1 MAARAF
7 PFILAL
13 ILAAAMALP
22 AVAELRRV
30 QGTGQAVESGL
41 GAEVTRRRALQEA
54 LIEAAL
60 SAGVDVNG
68 FAASASSILTA
79 DQLVVRPS
87 SRILGYSILSEGKSG
102 DYYRVKVEAFVGEP
116 ADIDP
121 CSQRPPIA
129 ATAYLPRLSTKPTAP
144 VWMES
149 FGPDVAKA
157 VQDTFLKARNG
168 KLARST
174 AVGHQR
180 TQVARVAQ
188 DMDYASLTQG
198 RAAPA
203 AGNAVQGL
211 VISSDL
217 VLDLVGGDHAGQS
230 LLMTLELHLSDAT
243 SQVEKSHLRIER
255 KVHLGTGLPI
265 RSLNQFLRKD
275 RQKLTTKLLE
285 GVAAEFDAFLGA
297 MRCQP
302 LVAHLA
308 YAGGK
313 LIVPL
318 GAQDG
323 LTRNMLAY
331 TDRGD
336 QPFLL
341 FRISELSSNRA
352 VLTTIDPMVDPK
364 SLDGVP
370 ARFMDGVP

>member
-1 MAARAF
+1 MSIWARS
-7 PFILAL
+7 ILL
-13 ILAAAMALP
+13 ILGLACAAVP
-22 AVAELRRV
+22 ASADLRRV
-30 QGTGQAVESGL
+30 QATGQAVESGL
-41 GAEVTRRRALQEA
+41 GADVTRRRALHEA

-116 ADIDP
+116 VDVDP
-121 CSQRPPIA
+121 CSKRPPVT
-129 ATAYLPRLSTKPTAP
+129 ATAFRPRLSLDPTAP
-144 VWMES
+144 VWIEG
-149 FGPDVAKA
+149 FAADFADA
-157 VQDTFLKARNG
+157 VQDALLQSRNG
-168 KLARST
+168 KLTRSK
-174 AVGHQR
+174 AVGPQVA
-180 TQVARVAQ
+180 QVARVAQ

-198 RAAPA
+198 RTQTVAATK
-203 AGNAVQGL
+203 VSGL
-211 VISSDL
+211 VIASDL
-217 VLDLVGGDHAGQS
+217 SLDLVGGDHAGQT
-230 LLMTLELHLSDAT
+230 LLMTLTIRMFDAA
-243 SQVEKSHLRIER
+243 SQADKSRVRIER

-265 RSLNQFLRKD
+265 RSLNQVLRKD
-275 RQKLTTKLLE
+275 RQKLTAGLLD
-285 GVAAEFDAFLGA
+285 GVAAEFDAVLGA
-297 MRCQP
+297 MRCEP
-302 LVAHLA
+302 LVATLD
-308 YAGGK
+308 YVGGK

-323 LTRNMLAY
+323 LTKNMLAY

-341 FRISELSSNRA
+341 FRITELAANRA

-364 SLDGVP
+364 GLQGVP

>member
-1 MAARAF
+1 MKLWSFLVIAVWACT
-7 PFILAL
+7 LV
-13 ILAAAMALP
+13 LP
-22 AVAELRRV
+22 AHAELRRV
-30 QGTGQAVESGL
+30 QATGQAVESGL
-41 GAEVTRRRALQEA
+41 GADVTRRRALQEA

-102 DYYRVKVEAFVGEP
+102 DYYRVKIEAFVGEP
-116 ADIDP
+116 EDIDP
-121 CSQRPPIA
+121 CQMRPPLT
-129 ATAYLPRLSTKPTAP
+129 ATAYRPNLSIDPMAP
-144 VWMES
+144 VWMED
-149 FGPDVAKA
+149 FGSDVAEA
-157 VQDTFLKARNG
+157 VQDALVRSRNG
-168 KLARST
+168 KLTRSKD
-174 AVGHQR
+174 VGPQSAPQ
-180 TQVARVAQ
+180 TRVAQ

-198 RAAPA
+198 RTKPV
-203 AGNAVQGL
+203 AVQPVTGRS
-211 VISSDL
+211 IASDL
-217 VLDLVGGDHAGQS
+217 SLDLVGGDHAGRTV
-230 LLMTLELHLSDAT
+230 LMTLSIRLLDAKAQSDM
-243 SQVEKSHLRIER
+243 SRMRIER

-275 RQKLTTKLLE
+275 RQKLTAGLMK

-297 MRCQP
+297 LRCEP
-302 LVAHLA
+302 LMATLA

-313 LIVPL
+313 LTVPL
-318 GAQDG
+318 GSQDG

-341 FRISELSSNRA
+341 FRISELAPNRA

-364 SLDGVP
+364 RLDGVP
-370 ARFMDGVP
+370 TRFMDGVP